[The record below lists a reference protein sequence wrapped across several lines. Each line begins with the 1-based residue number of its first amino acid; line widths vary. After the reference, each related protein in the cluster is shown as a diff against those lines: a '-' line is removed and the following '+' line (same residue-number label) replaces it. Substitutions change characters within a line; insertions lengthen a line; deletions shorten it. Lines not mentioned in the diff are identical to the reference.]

1 VDHVKQTYHFG
12 GIGVVGKFITAD
24 VYDMW
29 CEVTTQLQLA
39 YFRVMVSFLEHGS
52 EAYGF
57 ITSNCSKHYTVVQ
70 QLLRDEA

>member
-1 VDHVKQTYHFG
+1 V
-12 GIGVVGKFITAD
+12 D
-24 VYDMW
+24 VYAIP

-57 ITSNCSKHYTVVQ
+57 ITSNCSKSLYCCATVIE
-70 QLLRDEA
+70 R